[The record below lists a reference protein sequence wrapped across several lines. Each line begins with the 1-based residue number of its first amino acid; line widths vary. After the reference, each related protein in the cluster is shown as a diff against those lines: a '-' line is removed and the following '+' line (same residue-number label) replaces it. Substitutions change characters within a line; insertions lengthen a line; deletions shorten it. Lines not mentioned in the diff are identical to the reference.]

1 MKAQSAGKE
10 IYMTFVEFMNNLF
23 NQLFTGTNIA
33 LIGAAIAVVATGIGS
48 AKGVGQ
54 VAEASQGVM
63 AEDPTKFTKL
73 LFLQALPGTQG
84 IYGFITAFILFF
96 KLGLLST
103 PVEITVTQGV
113 YFALLCMPIAIA
125 GYISAIKQSRVAVA
139 GISVITKHPEESTKP
154 LISAAL
160 VEMYAILA
168 LLISLLPMLSYQF

>member
-1 MKAQSAGKE
+1 
-10 IYMTFVEFMNNLF
+10 MTFVEFINNLF
-23 NQLFTGTNIA
+23 NNVFTGTNIA
-33 LIGAAIAVVATGIGS
+33 LIGAAVAVIMTGIGS
-48 AKGVGQ
+48 AKGVGL

-84 IYGFITAFILFF
+84 IYGFITAFIMFF

-103 PVEITVTQGV
+103 PVQITVTQVV
-113 YFALLCMPIAIA
+113 YFALLCLPIAIA
-125 GYISAIKQSRVAVA
+125 GYMSALKQARVAVA

>member
-1 MKAQSAGKE
+1 
-10 IYMTFVEFMNNLF
+10 MTFVEFISQVF
-23 NQLFTGTNIA
+23 SQFFTGTNIA
-33 LIGAAIAVVATGIGS
+33 LIGAGVAVVATGIGS
-48 AKGVGQ
+48 ARGVGL

-84 IYGFITAFILFF
+84 IYGFITAFIMFF
-96 KLGLLST
+96 KLGFLST

-113 YFALLCMPIAIA
+113 YFALLCLPIEIA
-125 GYISAIKQSRVAVA
+125 GYMSALKQARVAVA

-168 LLISLLPMLSYQF
+168 LLISLLPMLAYQF